1 MTEKKYLL
9 SLDEGTTSA
18 RAIIFD
24 LGGTPLFVAQREFPQ
39 SYPKPGWVEQDPME
53 LYATQSGVMSE
64 VVAKSGISPAEIA
77 AVGITNQRETVVV
90 WDKKT
95 GMPIAPAIGWQCRR
109 TAARC
114 ESLTRA
120 GYAEMIRRKTGLP
133 LDAYFSATKLAWIL
147 ENVPGAKERAK
158 NGELL
163 FGTVDSWLLYKL
175 TGGKVHATDRTN
187 ASRTML
193 YNIESGDWDEELLRL
208 FCVPRCMLPK
218 IQDSASFFGELL
230 LQGERIPICGIA
242 GDQQA
247 ALFGQCCFEKGEAK
261 NTYGTGCFL
270 LSITGESPVYSKQGL
285 ITTVAA
291 SRAGAPVCYA
301 LEGSVFT
308 GGSGIQWL
316 RDEMGLIHE
325 AGDSE
330 YFASK
335 VPDNAGVYF
344 VPALTGLG
352 APYWDMHARGTIVGL
367 SRGTGRCHLIR
378 AALEAI
384 AYQSDDVLKS
394 MERDTGV
401 LIQTLKADGG
411 ASANALLMQFQADI
425 SAVTVLR
432 PRTGEATA
440 RGAAFLAGLS
450 AGIYPDLAALR
461 ALQHDDILRYAC
473 TMTKE
478 RRRQSLDGW
487 HSALQKALTHE

>member
-1 MTEKKYLL
+1 
-9 SLDEGTTSA
+9 
-18 RAIIFD
+18 
-24 LGGTPLFVAQREFPQ
+24 
-39 SYPKPGWVEQDPME
+39 
-53 LYATQSGVMSE
+53 
-64 VVAKSGISPAEIA
+64 
-77 AVGITNQRETVVV
+77 
-90 WDKKT
+90 
-95 GMPIAPAIGWQCRR
+95 
-109 TAARC
+109 
-114 ESLTRA
+114 
-120 GYAEMIRRKTGLP
+120 
-133 LDAYFSATKLAWIL
+133 
-147 ENVPGAKERAK
+147 
-158 NGELL
+158 
-163 FGTVDSWLLYKL
+163 
-175 TGGKVHATDRTN
+175 
-187 ASRTML
+187 
-193 YNIESGDWDEELLRL
+193 
-208 FCVPRCMLPK
+208 
-218 IQDSASFFGELL
+218 
-230 LQGERIPICGIA
+230 
-242 GDQQA
+242 
-247 ALFGQCCFEKGEAK
+247 
-261 NTYGTGCFL
+261 
-270 LSITGESPVYSKQGL
+270 
-285 ITTVAA
+285 
-291 SRAGAPVCYA
+291 
-301 LEGSVFT
+301 
-308 GGSGIQWL
+308 
-316 RDEMGLIHE
+316 MGLIHE

-394 MERDTGV
+394 MERDTGI